1 LTGVNTAARTAT
13 DLGAGLDS
21 ILRDEPV
28 RPAFSWNAPGSA
40 AAVIGKDAETRQIL
54 RFGGIVVGTKSDQ
67 PVAISACFR
76 SLARDDF
83 NRSLAAEIANE
94 LSTRKLSSE
103 SPSPHRLAG

>member
-1 LTGVNTAARTAT
+1 MTSVNTAARTAA
-13 DLGAGLDS
+13 DLGAGLDN

-28 RPAFSWNAPGSA
+28 RPVFSWNAPGSA

-54 RFGGIVVGTKSDQ
+54 RFGGIVVGTKSDRL
-67 PVAISACFR
+67 VAINACFR

-83 NRSLAAEIANE
+83 TRSLAAEIANE
-94 LSTRKLSSE
+94 LGTRELASE